1 MNFIIYACIV
11 NTDISSINI
20 MKFSIDI
27 MNEGLISY
35 KFNKFNILNIV
46 IKK

>member
-11 NTDISSINI
+11 NTYISSINI
-20 MKFSIDI
+20 IKFGIDI
-27 MNEGLISY
+27 INEGLTSY